1 MKSNDEFY
9 VSVDIETSGP
19 IPGEYSMLSI
29 GACLVSD
36 PKRSLYLTLQP
47 DGVKCDPEA
56 LAVTG
61 LDLDTLARE
70 GLTPLNAMAELDKW
84 LTSVC
89 PPGKK
94 AIFVGLNAPFDWSFV
109 NYYFHKYLGK
119 NPFGFTAI
127 DIKAYFMGATGSRWG
142 ETKSSRM
149 SAILKPCSEPSHNA
163 LDDARFQ
170 AELFAL
176 MLANWDNAKKNHG
189 NCKKLL

>member
-1 MKSNDEFY
+1 MKDNDEFY

-36 PKRSLYLTLQP
+36 PTSSLYLTLQP
-47 DGVKCDPEA
+47 DGVKYDPEA
-56 LAVTG
+56 LAVSG
-61 LDLDTLARE
+61 LDLNTLSRE
-70 GLTPLNAMAELDKW
+70 GHAPLKAMTELDKW
-84 LTSVC
+84 LTSLC
-89 PPGKK
+89 PSGKK

-127 DIKAYFMGATGSRWG
+127 DMKAYFMGATGCGWK

-149 SAILKPCSEPSHNA
+149 AAVLKPCSKPSHNA

-176 MLANWDNAKKNHG
+176 MLANSDNANKALG